1 MNEKSIDNS
10 RIPKEILGI
19 AETLNKAGFDSYLVG
34 GCVRDIH
41 LNKKPKDWDLTT
53 NATPEEIIALFPK
66 TFYENNFGTVGVVL
80 SEDENFDSTL
90 KVVEITPYRTEGDYT
105 DGRRPDSVTFSTK
118 IEDDLKRRDFT
129 INAIAYDPIKDIVV
143 DLFGGISD
151 INQKVIKAV
160 GDAQERFQEDG
171 LRLLRAVRFSA
182 ELGFMINSDTEKALN
197 DSREMLE
204 KIAKERIRDEFNKIL
219 ISDNPM
225 IAIVMCQRLGLLKY
239 IVPELEEGLHTKQN
253 QAHSFGVFEHLVRS
267 LQCAADKKYPFE
279 VRIAALFHDIGK
291 PKSRRYSEEKKDY
304 TFYGHEVIGA
314 EMTKVIMERLNY
326 PRKTIDIVVTY
337 VRWHM
342 FFSDTEQITLSAVRR
357 MIANVGQENI
367 WNLMNLRVCDR
378 IGTGRPKENPYRLR
392 KYTAMIEEVLMDPV
406 SVGML
411 KIDGKHLMQMLH
423 IEPGPKIG
431 LILNALLEEVIENP
445 TKNEVMF
452 LEKHAQELNKLEIG
466 VLKEKADKGKKAR
479 EEKEK
484 EEVMKIREKY
494 NIR

>member
-1 MNEKSIDNS
+1 
-10 RIPKEILGI
+10 
-19 AETLNKAGFDSYLVG
+19 
-34 GCVRDIH
+34 
-41 LNKKPKDWDLTT
+41 
-53 NATPEEIIALFPK
+53 
-66 TFYENNFGTVGVVL
+66 
-80 SEDENFDSTL
+80 
-90 KVVEITPYRTEGDYT
+90 
-105 DGRRPDSVTFSTK
+105 
-118 IEDDLKRRDFT
+118 
-129 INAIAYDPIKDIVV
+129 
-143 DLFGGISD
+143 
-151 INQKVIKAV
+151 
-160 GDAQERFQEDG
+160 
-171 LRLLRAVRFSA
+171 
-182 ELGFMINSDTEKALN
+182 
-197 DSREMLE
+197 MLE